1 MHRESSIQDQASS
14 NQPRTSMNLLF
25 RRTAMN
31 NSRRLLAALLLLIAM
46 GALWNA
52 PAAFAQGGVVAEAV
66 PSDPTPPRGA
76 TITVDINIDVSG
88 TNPAKLLGSFTG
100 SLKWDRE
107 LIRYVSHS
115 GTKAPFTGVV
125 NVMDAGGTGTISFNG
140 ANPNGAAGKSNV
152 LTVTFVAN
160 SPNGVAVVLDLEF
173 TAMLAALDFT
183 DLMPLLTVNDGTI
196 TTAVHERYE
205 NASLPKDFALGQN
218 FPNPFDRS
226 AERSRQSPA
235 TEISYELPKPSEV
248 ALTIFNLVGQ
258 KVKTLVNGKI
268 TAGRHTVSW
277 DGTDEAGRSLASGVY
292 IYRLEAG
299 GSVHHRRMTLL
310 Q

>member
-1 MHRESSIQDQASS
+1 
-14 NQPRTSMNLLF
+14 
-25 RRTAMN
+25 MN
-31 NSRRLLAALLLLIAM
+31 NSKRSAAFMLSLIVM
-46 GALWNA
+46 GVLWNA
-52 PAAFAQGGVVAEAV
+52 TPTFAQGQVVAEAV
-66 PSDPTPPRGA
+66 PSDATPARGE

-100 SLKWDRE
+100 TLKWDRE
-107 LIRYVSHS
+107 FIRYVGHS

-152 LTVTFVAN
+152 LTVTFTAT
-160 SPNGVAVVLDLEF
+160 SPNGVSVVLDLEF

-183 DLMPLLTVNDGTI
+183 NLMPLLTVNDGSI
-196 TTAVHERYE
+196 ITAVRARNED
-205 NASLPKDFALGQN
+205 ATLPKDFALRQN
-218 FPNPFDRS
+218 FPNPFN
-226 AERSRQSPA
+226 PA
-235 TEISYELPKPSEV
+235 TEISYELPRQSQV
-248 ALTIFNLVGQ
+248 VLTVFNLMGQ

-292 IYRLEAG
+292 IYRLEAA
-299 GSVHHRRMTLL
+299 GSVHHRRMILL